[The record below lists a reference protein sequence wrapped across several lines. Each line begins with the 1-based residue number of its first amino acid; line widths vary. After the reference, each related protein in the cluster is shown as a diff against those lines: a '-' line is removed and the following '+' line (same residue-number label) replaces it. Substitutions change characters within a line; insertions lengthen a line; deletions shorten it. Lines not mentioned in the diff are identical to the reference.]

1 MSAKDTL
8 EIVAGKI
15 TTMAKKSDDFV
26 ISAAMLVREA
36 RQRVKSGEAGPG
48 VRWEAWAAANIK
60 LSKSR
65 IRELQRIGDA
75 DDPNAELERI
85 RGRTLERVQRHRE
98 KSAEQKT
105 PLRNGA
111 RPADES
117 LEPERRQLIEWA
129 TDASLEDVQWVLR
142 EIQNKLLE
150 MPSFLDRRNKA
161 A

>member
-1 MSAKDTL
+1 MSANDPL

-15 TTMAKKSDDFV
+15 AVAVKKSDDMT
-26 ISAAMLVREA
+26 ITAALLVHEA

-48 VRWEAWAAANIK
+48 VKWEAWAAKNIK

-65 IRELQRIGDA
+65 VRELLRIGEA
-75 DDPNAELERI
+75 DDPDAEMERI
-85 RGRTLERVQRHRE
+85 RGRTRERVHRHRE
-98 KSAEQKT
+98 KSAERKT

-111 RPADES
+111 RSADES

-129 TDASLEDVQWVLR
+129 TDASLEDVRRVLR
-142 EIQNKLLE
+142 EIQRDPLDI
-150 MPSFLDRRNKA
+150 PDFLDRRNKA